1 MTEPTPVPNEP
12 GEGFRT
18 TTAPDNRAYVNYARG
33 NAAFGI
39 PTPNTRTM
47 DDQPFSPART
57 QDATTSTQNG
67 HARNG
72 TSRTPAHKSN
82 NPTDPAGPAN
92 SPPNGTST
100 TNAENGATING
111 AVADQDPKDAAG
123 PANALRN
130 GTRTTDTENGTTSSG
145 ADDPKTDGSASSLR
159 ERTHAADAGNDTS
172 LNGVGSGHDLEHAD
186 GAASVLR
193 DRTRATVTEGG
204 TAISRA
210 HGHDLEHDDGAASV
224 LPDGAHATDT
234 GSGTESSGA
243 QPGHDPEDAAGS
255 ANAPHNGHLAG
266 RNGVANGAAHNGTS
280 AGDAGSDGAGSS
292 VNGVRSALKSTNGVL
307 GGDVAGTFVGRAGYV
322 LGDGAAAVTNGRGV
336 SFGVGE
342 TAGVLP
348 GDQRTFDDVEAGIV
362 ALWRKFG
369 ERREQ
374 RLRDRLVL
382 HYAPLVKYVAGRVG
396 TGLPA
401 HVEVADLIQ
410 SGIFGLVDA
419 IEKFEPERGLKF
431 ETYAM
436 QRIRG
441 AILDDLRA
449 QDWVPRSVRGRA
461 REVER
466 ALERLG
472 AKLRRTPTD
481 AELADELGL
490 SLHEL
495 REVYAQLQLTS
506 VVALDEL
513 AAAGRGS
520 TPLADILEDQEA
532 LDPVALLVDQ
542 DNRRQLAQAIAHLA
556 ERDRVVVT
564 LYYFENLTL
573 AEIGRVLGVTESRVC
588 QLHTRAVLRLRAKL
602 LERPES

>member
-1 MTEPTPVPNEP
+1 MTERTPVPDEP
-12 GEGFRT
+12 GAGSRT
-18 TTAPDNRAYVNYARG
+18 SAAPRDRAQAGDARG
-33 NAAFGI
+33 NGVRTAVVLGPRTPAPREQSDGQ
-39 PTPNTRTM
+39 PTPNTKRDTARRNGRTNGVHRNGTNV
-47 DDQPFSPART
+47 PSA
-57 QDATTSTQNG
+57 ALSTNG
-67 HARNG
+67 HRNG
-72 TSRTPAHKSN
+72 TSPNGKSAS
-82 NPTDPAGPAN
+82 TSADERDGGPAN
-92 SPPNGTST
+92 GKRAAASADEHDGAPTNGKR
-100 TNAENGATING
+100 AGVEPRGRAAGVNGASAANTRAATGTNG
-111 AVADQDPKDAAG
+111 RPAAAG
-123 PANALRN
+123 ATGGDGAS
-130 GTRTTDTENGTTSSG
+130 GDGAGRTEE
-145 ADDPKTDGSASSLR
+145 DGSA
-159 ERTHAADAGNDTS
+159 
-172 LNGVGSGHDLEHAD
+172 V
-186 GAASVLR
+186 V
-193 DRTRATVTEGG
+193 
-204 TAISRA
+204 
-210 HGHDLEHDDGAASV
+210 
-224 LPDGAHATDT
+224 
-234 GSGTESSGA
+234 
-243 QPGHDPEDAAGS
+243 
-255 ANAPHNGHLAG
+255 
-266 RNGVANGAAHNGTS
+266 NGAS
-280 AGDAGSDGAGSS
+280 
-292 VNGVRSALKSTNGVL
+292 RQ
-307 GGDVAGTFVGRAGYV
+307 DVAGGHSGTFG
-322 LGDGAAAVTNGRGV
+322 
-336 SFGVGE
+336 FGE

-348 GDQRTFDDVEAGIV
+348 GDQRTFGDVEAGIV
-362 ALWRKFG
+362 ALWRQFG
-369 ERREQ
+369 EQREQ

-472 AKLRRTPTD
+472 AQLRRTPTD
-481 AELADELGL
+481 AELAEELGL

-495 REVYAQLQLTS
+495 RDVYAQLQLTS

-602 LERPES
+602 LEKTEV

>member
-1 MTEPTPVPNEP
+1 MTEPTPDPDNP
-12 GEGFRT
+12 GEGLRT
-18 TTAPDNRAYVNYARG
+18 RLAPEGRARVAGARSGGAHGTGTLVPEARDMTPPTNGTATSRNGASTNGMPTNGTRQSTRNGTNGTHNGSNGTRSGTNGAPHGRDDTRNATNGVHTGTIAFVPNAYGDVAHNDNMDVDAASHGTAPGNVANDGDSFAGAAARPP
-33 NAAFGI
+33 AGI
-39 PTPNTRTM
+39 NGAHA
-47 DDQPFSPART
+47 S
-57 QDATTSTQNG
+57 NG
-67 HARNG
+67 HAKNG
-72 TSRTPAHKSN
+72 HGINGHATNGHATNGQGANGQS
-82 NPTDPAGPAN
+82 AN
-92 SPPNGTST
+92 SQSAIGQSAIGRVDNGQSA
-100 TNAENGATING
+100 NDQLTIGRVDNRR
-111 AVADQDPKDAAG
+111 AADSQAALG
-123 PANALRN
+123 R
-130 GTRTTDTENGTTSSG
+130 
-145 ADDPKTDGSASSLR
+145 ADDGESGSDESAS
-159 ERTHAADAGNDTS
+159 GQ
-172 LNGVGSGHDLEHAD
+172 
-186 GAASVLR
+186 AASG
-193 DRTRATVTEGG
+193 RAVNGYG
-204 TAISRA
+204 SN
-210 HGHDLEHDDGAASV
+210 GHVGN
-224 LPDGAHATDT
+224 
-234 GSGTESSGA
+234 
-243 QPGHDPEDAAGS
+243 GHVG
-255 ANAPHNGHLAG
+255 NGHVGNGYVGNGHVGNGHLGMGQVDDAQTQPF
-266 RNGVANGAAHNGTS
+266 VNGTH
-280 AGDAGSDGAGSS
+280 ARATS
-292 VNGVRSALKSTNGVL
+292 V
-307 GGDVAGTFVGRAGYV
+307 TFG
-322 LGDGAAAVTNGRGV
+322 
-336 SFGVGE
+336 FGE

-362 ALWRKFG
+362 ALWRRFG

-374 RLRDRLVL
+374 PLRDRLVL

-472 AKLRRTPTD
+472 AQLRRTPTD

-495 REVYAQLQLTS
+495 RDVYAQLQLTS

-513 AAAGRGS
+513 AAAGRGP

-602 LERPES
+602 LEKSEA

>member
-1 MTEPTPVPNEP
+1 MTEPTPVPDEP
-12 GEGFRT
+12 GEGLRT
-18 TTAPDNRAYVNYARG
+18 SSAPGSRAQVDNARSSGVRTAVAVDPRPPASRG
-33 NAAFGI
+33 QSNAQPAQ
-39 PTPNTRTM
+39 NTERDASRRNGQTG
-47 DDQPFSPART
+47 QASQTSQTNGQTGQTNGAHRNGSRLSSPAVR
-57 QDATTSTQNG
+57 ANGSATSTKAGANGAPGAPSNGKRIEKNVGEAAGEQDVPDTGTG
-67 HARNG
+67 HARAGESRSGGLADDVRGGDRAGERLVSGGGDGAG
-72 TSRTPAHKSN
+72 TGVEAAALAALGVLA
-82 NPTDPAGPAN
+82 PAG
-92 SPPNGTST
+92 
-100 TNAENGATING
+100 
-111 AVADQDPKDAAG
+111 
-123 PANALRN
+123 
-130 GTRTTDTENGTTSSG
+130 
-145 ADDPKTDGSASSLR
+145 
-159 ERTHAADAGNDTS
+159 
-172 LNGVGSGHDLEHAD
+172 
-186 GAASVLR
+186 GAAM
-193 DRTRATVTEGG
+193 
-204 TAISRA
+204 
-210 HGHDLEHDDGAASV
+210 
-224 LPDGAHATDT
+224 
-234 GSGTESSGA
+234 
-243 QPGHDPEDAAGS
+243 
-255 ANAPHNGHLAG
+255 
-266 RNGVANGAAHNGTS
+266 NGAANGHS
-280 AGDAGSDGAGSS
+280 
-292 VNGVRSALKSTNGVL
+292 
-307 GGDVAGTFVGRAGYV
+307 
-322 LGDGAAAVTNGRGV
+322 V
-336 SFGVGE
+336 SFGFGE

-348 GDQRTFDDVEAGIV
+348 GDHRTFDDVEAGIV
-362 ALWRKFG
+362 ALWRQFG

-374 RLRDRLVL
+374 PLRDRLVL

-472 AKLRRTPTD
+472 AQLRRTPTD

-495 REVYAQLQLTS
+495 RDVYAQLQLTS

-602 LERPES
+602 LEKTEA